1 MNSEELVAHVRT
13 RLERVRRH
21 AILSHPFLGNR
32 ALRANIVVDDNTKTA
47 ATNGKRIRFGT
58 KFSNAISDGDLTFV
72 LLHEL
77 CHIALCHHVRR
88 GARNP
93 ELWNVACDFVV
104 NLILVEAGFKVPT
117 GALFNWKW
125 KGKSEEQIYSAL
137 KDEGGG
143 GHQPPPPPEEEGEE
157 EGEGGSGGDEGGE
170 EEGEDEGGS
179 GEEEGGEEEGEDE
192 GEGGSGEEEGED
204 EGEGG
209 SGGEEEGED
218 EGEGGSGEE
227 EGGEE
232 EGEDEGEGGSGE
244 GGGGSGSGEEGSG
257 KGGDDY
263 RNVDP
268 GGTNGETKIVEGE
281 GDYEVPDP
289 STWGEVED
297 QTNEDGSALS
307 ESDKFNEIAE
317 QAVTN
322 QRSDELEKAIGT
334 GDGGN
339 GFSDVFGDALEKSR
353 IDWRAELDEF
363 VRKATGDPE
372 STWDKSNRR
381 FIGSDLYLPGYT
393 EDGVGAIAI
402 LSDCSGSVG
411 KEEFALGLSQVE
423 AIVNDLPTPPEV
435 VVWIQFDTQVR
446 GEPQI
451 FENGVRFENPERHGY
466 GGTVVGPAFD
476 RLRQVGL
483 DLNIEFSCVVVLT
496 DLGIGDFHSCR
507 KVDAPLVWADTY
519 GQFDAPPFGRRIIIT
534 KDA

>member
-32 ALRANIVVDDNTKTA
+32 ALRANIEIDDNTKTA

-58 KFSNAISDGDLTFV
+58 KFANAVTDGDLTFV

-77 CHIALCHHVRR
+77 LHIALCHHVRR

-93 ELWNVACDFVV
+93 ELWNVACDFVI
-104 NLILVEAGFKVPT
+104 NLILVEAGLKIPT

-143 GHQPPPPPEEEGEE
+143 GGNQPPPPEEEGED
-157 EGEGGSGGDEGGE
+157 EGEGGTGGDEGGE

-179 GEEEGGEEEGEDE
+179 GEEEGEG
-192 GEGGSGEEEGED
+192 GEGGSGDDDDD
-204 EGEGG
+204 EC
-209 SGGEEEGED
+209 
-218 EGEGGSGEE
+218 
-227 EGGEE
+227 
-232 EGEDEGEGGSGE
+232 
-244 GGGGSGSGEEGSG
+244 
-257 KGGDDY
+257 
-263 RNVDP
+263 NVNP
-268 GGTNGETKIVEGE
+268 GGPNGKTKIVS
-281 GDYEVPDP
+281 DYEVPDP

-307 ESDKFNEIAE
+307 DSDKFNEIAE

-339 GFSDVFGDALEKSR
+339 GFSDVFGEALEKSR

-483 DLNIEFSCVVVLT
+483 DLNVEFSCVVVLT
-496 DLGIGDFHSCR
+496 DLGIGDFHSCQ
-507 KVDAPLVWADTY
+507 KVDAPIVWADTY
-519 GQFDAPPFGRRIIIT
+519 GRFDAPPFGRRIIIT
-534 KDA
+534 KDS

>member
-32 ALRANIVVDDNTKTA
+32 ALRANIEVDDNTKTA

-58 KFSNAISDGDLTFV
+58 KFSNAVSDGDLTFV

-77 CHIALCHHVRR
+77 LHIALCHHVRR
-88 GARNP
+88 GVRNP

-117 GALFNWKW
+117 GALLNYKW

-143 GHQPPPPPEEEGEE
+143 HQPPPPEEEGED

-170 EEGEDEGGS
+170 EEGEEEERGDEGGGS
-179 GEEEGGEEEGEDE
+179 GQEPVEVNTEEEGED
-192 GEGGSGEEEGED
+192 
-204 EGEGG
+204 EGG

-218 EGEGGSGEE
+218 EGGCGGWRE

-232 EGEDEGEGGSGE
+232 ESGEGEGEDEGEGGSG
-244 GGGGSGSGEEGSG
+244 GGEEGSG
-257 KGGDDY
+257 EGGDES
-263 RNVDP
+263 
-268 GGTNGETKIVEGE
+268 GGE
-281 GDYEVPDP
+281 GGSVEDYEVPDP

-297 QTNEDGSALS
+297 QTNEDGSSLS

-334 GDGGN
+334 GDGGD

-411 KEEFALGLSQVE
+411 KEEFTLGLSQVE

-496 DLGIGDFHSCR
+496 DLGIGDFDSCQ
-507 KVDAPLVWADTY
+507 KVDAPIVWADTY
-519 GQFDAPPFGRRIIIT
+519 GGFDAPPFGRRIIIT